1 MHKGN
6 LEILT
11 PIPNTVAAARDS
23 LFVRST
29 VVNPDAKA
37 GYALRQ
43 AAATP
48 MVYFDVGFETFYNQ
62 GEMYR
67 GE

>member
-1 MHKGN
+1 M
-6 LEILT
+6 T
-11 PIPNTVAAARDS
+11 PIRVIVSAARDS

-43 AAATP
+43 AAVTP

-67 GE
+67 GQ

>member
-1 MHKGN
+1 M
-6 LEILT
+6 T
-11 PIPNTVAAARDS
+11 PIRVIVAAARNS

-29 VVNPDAKA
+29 VVTSGAKA

-43 AAATP
+43 AAVTP
-48 MVYFDVGFETFYNQ
+48 MVYFSMEWDLHYNQ

-67 GE
+67 RD

>member
-1 MHKGN
+1 M
-6 LEILT
+6 T
-11 PIPNTVAAARDS
+11 PVPTIVAAARDS

-29 VVNPDAKA
+29 VVIVNPDVKA

-43 AAATP
+43 AAVTP
-48 MVYFDVGFETFYNQ
+48 FVYIDMGFDMFYNQ
-62 GEMYR
+62 GEIYR